1 MFLTFFPSRI
11 LAGPSMI
18 GIKSPMTS
26 KFPKNSDQTSSDLIF
41 FAQLLH
47 FLVLKKGRFVFTKT
61 MKGLS
66 HRVIKKKKQCNNT
79 TKYIETNHIPNN

>member
-47 FLVLKKGRFVFTKT
+47 FLVLKKGEICFYQNNERAFAQ
-61 MKGLS
+61 S
-66 HRVIKKKKQCNNT
+66 NKKE
-79 TKYIETNHIPNN
+79 ETV